1 MAGKIKWKPTLAG
14 KKCVELMTKIIVI
27 GAGVGGM
34 VSAARL
40 ARAGHDV
47 EIYDAS
53 DRTGGKCRTEWIGDY
68 AFDTG
73 PSLLTLP
80 AVYKDFFLK
89 TGTRLEKSL
98 TLEAVNPA
106 FSYHFADKT
115 GVDFVNLDLPK
126 TCTALDS
133 AFGKSAGD
141 AWHSIMQRAEVM
153 WDISRVPFVESE
165 IPTIAGLLKEKDL
178 LTGIKQIAP
187 WKSLR
192 KVVQEYTNDPHIQMI
207 MDRYATYTGSD
218 PRKAPA
224 ALLTIA
230 FIESTFG
237 AWHIQ
242 GGIGKLSESLEGRCR
257 ELGVKIHLNSPV
269 KEITTQAEKVT
280 GIITGS
286 GELISASIVVAN
298 ADAEIVY
305 NQLLAPSVKSAKQE
319 RMKLKK
325 STKSL
330 SGFSLLLGLDNSKY
344 QGVLPDLS
352 HHNVY
357 FPQDY
362 DKEFDEIFEKKVP
375 VSDPTIYICAPR
387 DPHMVKRENTESWF
401 VLVNAP
407 RHEPGSGWDWSG
419 DSSSYAKKIIDKMDS
434 LGLQVSSRLDVM
446 EYRTPFDLQ
455 NSTGAPGGSIY
466 GTSSNGA
473 RSAFRRAKNRSP
485 IDGLYC
491 VGGSAHPGGGL
502 PLVGISGELVANA
515 IGRA

>member
-1 MAGKIKWKPTLAG
+1 MAI
-14 KKCVELMTKIIVI
+14 
-27 GAGVGGM
+27 
-34 VSAARL
+34 
-40 ARAGHDV
+40 
-47 EIYDAS
+47 
-53 DRTGGKCRTEWIGDY
+53 
-68 AFDTG
+68 
-73 PSLLTLP
+73 
-80 AVYKDFFLK
+80 
-89 TGTRLEKSL
+89 EK
-98 TLEAVNPA
+98 
-106 FSYHFADKT
+106 
-115 GVDFVNLDLPK
+115 
-126 TCTALDS
+126 

-153 WDISRVPFVESE
+153 WDISRVPFVQSQ
-165 IPTIAGLLKEKDL
+165 IPTIASLLKEKDL
-178 LTGIKQIAP
+178 LRGIKQIAP

-192 KVVQEYTNDPHIQMI
+192 KVTQEYTKDPHIQMI
-207 MDRYATYTGSD
+207 VDRYATYTGSD

-230 FIESTFG
+230 FIEATFG

-242 GGIGKLSESLEGRCR
+242 GGIGKLSESLESRCR
-257 ELGVKIHLNSPV
+257 ELGVKIHLSSPI
-269 KEITTQAEKVT
+269 KEITTTSGKVT
-280 GIITGS
+280 GVITGS
-286 GELISASIVVAN
+286 GEVISGSIVVAN

-305 NQLLAPSVKSAKQE
+305 NHLLAPSVNSAKQE
-319 RMKLKK
+319 RVKLRK

-330 SGFSLLLGLDNSKY
+330 SGFSLLLGLDNSKF
-344 QGVLPDLS
+344 QGKLPDLS

-362 DKEFDEIFEKKVP
+362 DAEFDEIFTKKVP

-387 DPHMVKRENTESWF
+387 DRQMVKRENTESWF

-407 RHEPGSGWDWSG
+407 RHEPGMGWDWSG
-419 DSSSYAKKIIDKMDS
+419 DSASYAKMIIEKMDS
-434 LGLQVSSRLDVM
+434 LGLQVSSRLDVL
-446 EYRTPFDLQ
+446 EYRTPLDLQ

-485 IDGLYC
+485 IHGLYC

-502 PLVGISGELVANA
+502 PLVGISGELVADA